1 MPTEPANDPIAAS
14 PQLAQD
20 FSERVRAN
28 QQRLT
33 SELKPSYDFIVCG
46 AGSSGS
52 VVARRLS
59 ENPHVSVLLV
69 EAGGDDTDVSVTEA
83 SQWPT
88 NLGTERDWGFPGLP
102 NPRVNGRSIRF
113 SMGKVLGG
121 GSAINVMIWA
131 RGHRS
136 DWDFFADEAA
146 DPAWGYD
153 SVLGIYRRL
162 EDWHGAPDPA
172 YRGTGGPVFVQPAP
186 EPNPLAPAT
195 VAAARSI
202 GIPTFENANGRM
214 MEAPG
219 GAAITDIRARNGKRE
234 SIFRSYTYP
243 YMDRPNLT
251 VLTHALV
258 TRVTFDGNRA
268 TGVEICYRGTTLAV
282 GVDAEVVLS
291 MGTMHTPKVLMYSG
305 IGDAAEL
312 RRFGIGVR
320 QHLPG
325 VGRNFQDH
333 VALYCVWQDQVPLPP
348 RNNMSESTVYST
360 ISDSET
366 PDVFICQGEAPIASS
381 EEVAARFELPAS
393 GWSLAGGLAHPKS
406 RGRLRL
412 TGADPRDPIH
422 IDANTFGDPDD
433 LKAAIGCVELCREI
447 GNSAL
452 LRPFVSREAIPGN
465 LTGSE
470 LEDFV
475 RDAATTYWHACGTAK
490 MGRDPMSVVDSALRV
505 YGIDNLRVADGSVMP
520 RITTGNTMAP
530 CVVIGERA
538 ADMLISTHAL

>member
-1 MPTEPANDPIAAS
+1 MAA
-14 PQLAQD
+14 D
-20 FSERVRAN
+20 FGERVRAN
-28 QQRLT
+28 QKRLT
-33 SELKPSYDFIVCG
+33 SELKPRYDFVVCG

-52 VVARRLS
+52 VVARRLA
-59 ENPHVSVLLV
+59 ENPDVRVLLV
-69 EAGGDDTDVSVTEA
+69 EAGGDDTSAGVTEA

-88 NLGTERDWGFPGLP
+88 NLGSERDWGFRASP
-102 NPRVNGRSIRF
+102 NPRVNGRSIPF

-131 RGHRS
+131 RGHRT
-136 DWDFFADEAA
+136 DWDFFADEAG
-146 DPAWGYD
+146 DPAWDYG

-162 EDWHGAPDPA
+162 EDWHGAPDTQ
-172 YRGTGGPVFVQPAP
+172 YRGTGGPIFVQPAP
-186 EPNPLAPAT
+186 APSPLAPAT

-202 GIPTFENANGRM
+202 GIPTFENPNGRM

-219 GAAITDIRARNGKRE
+219 GAAISDIRVRNGKRE

-258 TRVTFDGNRA
+258 TRVVFDGNRA
-268 TGVEICYRGTTLAV
+268 TGVEFIYHGTLHRV
-282 GVDAEVVLS
+282 GANAEVVLS
-291 MGTMHTPKVLMYSG
+291 MGAMHTPKVLMYSG

-312 RRFGIGVR
+312 GRFGIVVR

-348 RNNMSESTVYST
+348 RNNMSESTVYWT
-360 ISDSET
+360 ISDSAA
-366 PDVFICQGEAPIASS
+366 PDVFICQAEVPIPSS
-381 EEVAARFELPAS
+381 EEVAARFKLPAS
-393 GWSLAGGLAHPKS
+393 GWTLAGGLAHPKS
-406 RGRLRL
+406 RGRVHL
-412 TGADPRDPIH
+412 TGADLRDPIH

-433 LKAAIGCVELCREI
+433 LKTAIAAVDLCREI
-447 GNSAL
+447 ANSGPL
-452 LRPFVSREAIPGN
+452 SPFVSREAIPGN
-465 LTGSE
+465 LKGPD

-475 RDAATTYWHACGTAK
+475 REAATSYWHSCGTAK
-490 MGRDPMSVVDSALRV
+490 MGRDSVSVVDSALRV
-505 YGIDNLRVADGSVMP
+505 YGTENLRVADASIIP

-530 CVVIGERA
+530 CVIIGERA
-538 ADMLISTHAL
+538 AQILKSDHHL